1 MPENRKASNWFSP
14 DMWSHWSRRKRWLV
28 SLRAAFLLVVAAVA
42 AGLSCFLSVPAVPL
56 PTGVKH
62 RTEKFTLAGKV
73 VAVDFYLP
81 PWSGPAP
88 VVVVAHGFTR
98 NRRTM
103 AGWGGRLASEGFL
116 AVVPDLPTWADH
128 ARNGRA
134 LAGLLVKVQAGELPG
149 LPKPSGRA
157 ALVGFSAGGFST
169 LLAAAGNTNV
179 ACWIGL
185 DPVAMGR
192 TATQAAESLRIPA
205 FVLRA
210 EPAPWNAHGNARQIF
225 AALPGPAFSLAVN
238 QATHVDAENP
248 TSRAADWAC
257 GQSDPARRG
266 VFGRYLLASLQAGLL
281 GDPAAWRQLHTATND
296 ASVREVVSRKL
307 EKLP

>member
-1 MPENRKASNWFSP
+1 
-14 DMWSHWSRRKRWLV
+14 MWHNWSRNKRWLV
-28 SLRAAFLLVVAAVA
+28 SLSAVFVVAVA
-42 AGLSCFLSVPAVPL
+42 AGLYYVLRVPTLSLPA
-56 PTGVKH
+56 GVRQ
-62 RTEKFTLAGKV
+62 RTEEFTLAGKV

-81 PWSGPAP
+81 LGSGPAP

-98 NRRTM
+98 DRRTM
-103 AGWGGRLASEGFL
+103 AGWGGRLAGDGFL

-128 ARNGRA
+128 ALNGRA
-134 LAGLLVKVQAGELPG
+134 IAELLVKVQAGELPG

-179 ACWIGL
+179 GCWVGL
-185 DPVAMGR
+185 DPVAAGR

-205 FVLRA
+205 FVLLA

-225 AALPGPAFSLAVN
+225 AALPGPAFSLAVK

-257 GQSDPARRG
+257 GQSDPARRE
-266 VFGRYLLASLQAGLL
+266 VFGRYLLTCLRAGSL
-281 GDPAAWRQLHTATND
+281 GDAAAFRQLHAATND
-296 ASVREVVSRKL
+296 ATVREVECRKL
-307 EKLP
+307 ERQ

>member
-1 MPENRKASNWFSP
+1 
-14 DMWSHWSRRKRWLV
+14 MWRNWSRRKRWLV
-28 SLRAAFLLVVAAVA
+28 SLGVVFLLLVAAVA
-42 AGLSCFLSVPAVPL
+42 AGLSYFLGVPTVPL
-56 PTGVKH
+56 PNGVKQ

-81 PWSGPAP
+81 PGSGPAP

-116 AVVPDLPTWADH
+116 AVVPDLPTWSDH
-128 ARNGRA
+128 VCNGRA
-134 LAGLLVKVQAGELPG
+134 LAELLVKVQAGELTW

-157 ALVGFSAGGFST
+157 ALVGFSAGGLST

-179 ACWIGL
+179 ACWVGL
-185 DPVAMGR
+185 DPVGMGQ
-192 TATQAAESLRIPA
+192 TAIQAAESLRIPA

-225 AALPGPAFSLAVN
+225 AALPGPAFSLAVK

-257 GQSDPARRG
+257 GQSDPARRE
-266 VFGRYLLASLQAGLL
+266 VFGRYLLTCLQAGSL
-281 GDPAAWRQLHTATND
+281 GDTAAFRQLQAATND
-296 ASVREVVSRKL
+296 AKVREVECRKL
-307 EKLP
+307 ERK